1 MVSTCSSL
9 ILIIIFIYHIWIAYI
24 DMIVRYNRTEIYMH
38 DKDKIALMRKA
49 HKMGISLSKLL
60 VKGGFQYEEDHEKK
74 RGE

>member
-1 MVSTCSSL
+1 
-9 ILIIIFIYHIWIAYI
+9 
-24 DMIVRYNRTEIYMH
+24 MIVRYNRTEIYMH